1 MTKKAQVKDYMIK
14 DVDYLTHR
22 MTVKEAIDFFLK
34 SGHEKFPVV
43 KNGTLVG
50 IITAKDLLKN
60 YKTQDKEVRD
70 ILSAGKVVVA
80 TPNLYLDDV
89 ARILFR
95 HGFNKLPVVNSGG
108 KLVGIIANTDILRS
122 HIERAT
128 PQKVD
133 MVKNLIESGHKLKV
147 DVRRYMVPVDK
158 LHPTQGEV
166 YADELEGREYELKK
180 GLAEPLIVVRK
191 RGYFVLV
198 DGHHRAV
205 AALHLK
211 IPELM
216 AHVLELSED
225 IELGMEKTARGKNLI
240 SLHDIKVIGN
250 AQHPLLEITTKKIRR
265 RDLE

>member
-1 MTKKAQVKDYMIK
+1 MAKKAQVKDYMIK
-14 DVDYLTHR
+14 NVDYLNYR
-22 MTVKEAIDFFLK
+22 MTVKEAIEFFIK

-43 KNGTLVG
+43 KKGNLVG
-50 IITAKDLLKN
+50 VITVRDLLNN
-60 YKTQDKEVRD
+60 YKTPDKQVKD
-70 ILSAGKVVVA
+70 ILPGKVVVA
-80 TPNLYLDDV
+80 TPDLYLDDV

-133 MVKNLIESGHKLKV
+133 MVKNLIESEHKLNV
-147 DVRRYMVPVDK
+147 NVRRYVVPVDK
-158 LHPTQGEV
+158 LHPTQGRV

-180 GLAEPLIVVRK
+180 GLAEPLIVVKK

-205 AALHLK
+205 AALHLR
-211 IPELM
+211 ILELM
-216 AHVLELSED
+216 AHVLELDED
-225 IELGMEKTARGKNLI
+225 MELGMEKAARGKNLI
-240 SLHDIKVIGN
+240 NLHDIKVIDN
-250 AQHPLLEITTKKIRR
+250 AQHPLVEITTKKIKKK
-265 RDLE
+265 DLE

>member
-1 MTKKAQVKDYMIK
+1 MAKKAQVRDYMIK
-14 DVDYLTHR
+14 DVDYLSYR
-22 MTVKEAIDFFLK
+22 MTVKEAIDFFIK
-34 SGHEKFPVV
+34 SGHGNFPVV
-43 KNGTLVG
+43 KKGNLVG
-50 IITAKDLLKN
+50 VITVMDLLKN
-60 YKTQDKEVRD
+60 CKAPDKELKD
-70 ILSAGKVVVA
+70 ILPDKVVVA
-80 TPNLYLDDV
+80 TPDLYLDDV

-133 MVKNLIESGHKLKV
+133 MVKNLIESGHRVKIE
-147 DVRRYMVPVDK
+147 VRRYLVPTNK

-180 GLAEPLIVVRK
+180 GLAEPIIVVKK

-198 DGHHRAV
+198 DGHHRVV
-205 AALHLK
+205 AALRLK

-225 IELGMEKTARGKNLI
+225 IELGMERTARRKNLI
-240 SLHDIKVIGN
+240 SLHDIKIIGN
-250 AQHPLLEITTKKIRR
+250 TQHPLLEITTKKIGK